1 MYMVART
8 TIQVDGETLKL
19 LEQLKSER
27 RARSYGEV
35 VKQLI
40 IESKTL
46 ERSEKGSLPK
56 LRRFEREKLDRLDRL
71 LDMD

>member
-1 MYMVART
+1 MVART

-46 ERSEKGSLPK
+46 EKSEKGALPK
-56 LRRFEREKLDRLDRL
+56 LKRFEREKLDRLDRL
-71 LDMD
+71 LVMD

>member
-1 MYMVART
+1 MVTRT

-27 RARSYGEV
+27 EARSYGEV
-35 VKQLI
+35 IKQLI